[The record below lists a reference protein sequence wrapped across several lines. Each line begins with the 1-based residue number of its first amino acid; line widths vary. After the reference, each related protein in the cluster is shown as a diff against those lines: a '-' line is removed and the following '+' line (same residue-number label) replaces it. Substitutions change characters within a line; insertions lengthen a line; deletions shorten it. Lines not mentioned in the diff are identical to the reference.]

1 MKKEK
6 NVKKLNSKE
15 VGKNKIQKLVKV
27 LNIGELLLIALPF
40 VRLGMIII
48 MVILTMLSGEAIEIN
63 QITQELFGTIFVS
76 VSDKVFYNLAIILS
90 CIGYIINILMI
101 NNIKKI
107 LINLDADKTPFLEKN
122 LVLLNKIK
130 GFVLF
135 DFITMF
141 LGNEFGMNLIAV
153 IVVLGLI
160 AIFKHGIEL
169 QKEVD
174 ETL

>member
-48 MVILTMLSGEAIEIN
+48 MVILTMLTGEAIEIN

-107 LINLDADKTPFLEKN
+107 LINLDTDKTPFLEKN